1 MLHWVISIYF
11 LTDRY
16 INGKHFFSVSLS
28 RTSINTLYYRHTS
41 AGEGSVY
48 RARQRG
54 SQRKASY
61 TRLLVVTGPR
71 DTATAH
77 SAEGHSPMDIL
88 KQQPF
93 RCLDLVLER

>member
-1 MLHWVISIYF
+1 MAYTVM
-11 LTDRY
+11 
-16 INGKHFFSVSLS
+16 S
-28 RTSINTLYYRHTS
+28 RTYTILQTYPGDYTS

-61 TRLLVVTGPR
+61 ALLFVVTGPR

-77 SAEGHSPMDIL
+77 SADGHSPMDIL

-93 RCLDLVLER
+93 MCLDLVLER